1 MKFTNEFVVAFLAF
15 GPALLHAMPLEGSA
29 SLVKR
34 DGVPPG
40 EAPSDSFTRQLSPQ
54 PKSGPK
60 QSFKPVPNGKPP
72 KTAGA
77 GDGAN
82 PGLNTPSGL
91 QGFIE
96 GVQKKPGFENVG
108 KEGQQGAGGNKPKP
122 ASPPQQRPPPA
133 QQRPRPQ
140 QQQPPAQQRPSSGIN
155 QDFGQ
160 RKPKKPATAASNAR
174 PKPQTTSED
183 EDNFQLGQGP
193 PESSGINQDF
203 GQRKPKKP
211 ATAASNARPK
221 PQTTSEDEDN
231 FQLGQ
236 GPPEGHQ
243 DNGDFGQRKPKNPA
257 TAASNAPRP
266 GQGGSQLG

>member
-15 GPALLHAMPLEGSA
+15 GPALLNAMPLEGSA

-34 DGVPPG
+34 VGVIPG
-40 EAPSDSFTRQLSPQ
+40 ETPSDPFSRLGSPQ
-54 PKSGPK
+54 PQKGPK
-60 QSFKPVPNGKPP
+60 QSFKPDPSGKPP

-96 GVQKKPGFENVG
+96 GVQKKPGFENIG

-133 QQRPRPQ
+133 QQQPPAQQRPRPQ
-140 QQQPPAQQRPSSGIN
+140 QQQPPAQQRPPPQQQQQQPNGGR
-155 QDFGQ
+155 QPKQTGQ
-160 RKPKKPATAASNAR
+160 TAKPKP
-174 PKPQTTSED
+174 PITSED
-183 EDNFQLGQGP
+183 DPSFQLGL
-193 PESSGINQDF
+193 
-203 GQRKPKKP
+203 
-211 ATAASNARPK
+211 A
-221 PQTTSEDEDN
+221 
-231 FQLGQ
+231 
-236 GPPEGHQ
+236 PPEGHPA
-243 DNGDFGQRKPKNPA
+243 NGDFGKKTPKNPA

-266 GQGGSQLG
+266 GQGGF